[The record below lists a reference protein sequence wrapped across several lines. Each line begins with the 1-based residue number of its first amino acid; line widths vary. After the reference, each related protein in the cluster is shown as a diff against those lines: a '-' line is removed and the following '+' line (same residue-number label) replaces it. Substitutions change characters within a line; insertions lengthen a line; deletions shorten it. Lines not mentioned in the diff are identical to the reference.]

1 MDDSFSIPGL
11 AEEAA
16 EPEAIAARAFI
27 PYYLPDGTPLRLT
40 AGILADLAAIFHD
53 EFSAYIPQRADEFST
68 MIWMA
73 SRPRDERGAAWRDSI
88 GGRVPLMAD
97 FPAFR
102 ATVSRWLDDTFRAS
116 EADYPRQA
124 ALRLWQ
130 YHNEA
135 RVTVSD
141 QKKSQP
147 VTATARPLIIR
158 TASPSISTPLQG
170 ETS

>member
-1 MDDSFSIPGL
+1 MDDAFSIEGL
-11 AEEAA
+11 AAEAA
-16 EPEAIAARAFI
+16 EPEAIAARPFI
-27 PYYLPDGTPLRLT
+27 PHHLPDGTPLRLT

-68 MIWMA
+68 MVWMA

-88 GGRVPLMAD
+88 GGNVPLMAD

-102 ATVSRWLDDTFRAS
+102 ATVSRWLDDAFRAS
-116 EADYPRQA
+116 EADYPRQL

-130 YHNEA
+130 HHNEA

-147 VTATARPLIIR
+147 VTTKDRQSTTL
-158 TASPSISTPLQG
+158 TASLNTSTPSPE